1 MTTIEN
7 MQAQLSEMKAE
18 QRELLSTI
26 RELQAQRGT
35 DSFDAE
41 ALANVQAIANDLSY
55 SVNMKQSL
63 LKDLVKNS

>member
-1 MTTIEN
+1 MTTIEI
-7 MQAQLSEMKAE
+7 MQAEVTEMKAE
-18 QRELLSTI
+18 QRVLLNTI
-26 RELQAQRGT
+26 HELQAQRGT

-63 LKDLVKNS
+63 LKDLING